1 LRLVS
6 EFAGANK
13 RFQQKA
19 PPVCGMLG
27 LQRIWGRRF
36 S

>member
-1 LRLVS
+1 MDR
-6 EFAGANK
+6 AQIGGQANK

-27 LQRIWGRRF
+27 WQAIWGRRF